1 MKILVVIDM
10 QNDFLHGALKN
21 EEGIKIIP
29 NVVKRIKEYY
39 AENMPVFATRDT
51 HTEDYLSTQEGKKL
65 PVVHC
70 VKYAKG
76 WQINQD
82 VLDALGETYVYDKKQ
97 FPYRKML
104 GLPTASNYAIIFD
117 KPTFG
122 SEDLANY
129 IKRCYGHIQKELE
142 VELCG
147 VCTDICVISNALLLK
162 AHFPEV
168 KIKAHSLC
176 MAGVNVSK
184 HNSAIDVLKS
194 CHIEVI

>member
-147 VCTDICVISNALLLK
+147 VCTDICVISNAMLLK
-162 AHFPEV
+162 AMLPEA
-168 KIKAHSLC
+168 KIKVNSSLC
-176 MAGVNVSK
+176 AGVTVQS
-184 HNSAIDVLKS
+184 HNTALNAMRS
-194 CHIEVI
+194 CQIEVE